1 MAIAQFAFS
10 GETNP
15 YLPER
20 WHEKQVVYT
29 GTHDND
35 TTRGW
40 FKALNSTEQERVAQ
54 ILAVENLTEQTIS
67 RELICWILKCRTTQ
81 HVIIPLQDW
90 LGLDSQARVN
100 TPGTIGNN
108 WQWRCQKTDFERFL
122 QNNILAARKV

>member
-1 MAIAQFAFS
+1 MPFILEDLGDLHEGVYNFLKSSNLPGMAIAQFAFS

-54 ILAVENLTEQTIS
+54 ILA
-67 RELICWILKCRTTQ
+67 
-81 HVIIPLQDW
+81 H
-90 LGLDSQARVN
+90 
-100 TPGTIGNN
+100 
-108 WQWRCQKTDFERFL
+108 
-122 QNNILAARKV
+122 